1 MVKEDSDIEEYIK
14 TLEESKDADQ
24 LGDDSG
30 EELAREVE
38 RFLRRQNNSNEN

>member
-1 MVKEDSDIEEYIK
+1 MVKDDSDIEEYVK
-14 TLEESKDADQ
+14 TLEESKDASDVS
-24 LGDDSG
+24 DDSG

>member
-14 TLEESKDADQ
+14 TLEESKDASEISE
-24 LGDDSG
+24 DSG

-38 RFLRRQNNSNEN
+38 RFLRRQNNSNES

>member
-14 TLEESKDADQ
+14 TLEESKDANEIS
-24 LGDDSG
+24 DDSG

-38 RFLRRQNNSNEN
+38 RFLRRQNNSNES

>member
-14 TLEESKDADQ
+14 SLEESKDSAE
-24 LGDDSG
+24 LTEDSG